1 MDCNED
7 LRNSISSI
15 AGFNIRGRN
24 AKGINSDAVA
34 KNSPPA
40 TLAYNKNFINPDLGY
55 QEIHTHN
62 L

>member
-7 LRNSISSI
+7 LRNSISYI

-34 KNSPPA
+34 KNTPPA
-40 TLAYNKNFINPDLGY
+40 SFFYNKDLY
-55 QEIHTHN
+55 
-62 L
+62 

>member
-34 KNSPPA
+34 KKQSSCYFG
-40 TLAYNKNFINPDLGY
+40 LK
-55 QEIHTHN
+55 
-62 L
+62 